1 MLSFKIWIKL
11 YKCFMGDLYDF
22 LLDSTPIRKKIHM
35 KNVFKAGKALQTF
48 FCKRLK
54 YRKS

>member
-1 MLSFKIWIKL
+1 MKL
-11 YKCFMGDLYDF
+11 YKCFTGDLYDF
-22 LLDSTPIRKKIHM
+22 PPQSGKNIHM